1 MKLSH
6 LLLAILITAIWGINF
21 SVIKIGLSSVDPFIL
36 AGIRFTLCA
45 LPALFFIK
53 KPDVPWRYIIGYG
66 LVFGIGLWG
75 LVNLGIKAGLSA
87 GIASLLLQF
96 SAFFTILLGSVVFK
110 ESLTRYQIAGFA
122 LACTGLL
129 SIVFITD
136 GSVTFSGTLLV
147 LAGAIAW
154 SIANIII
161 KRSATKQI
169 FAFLVWSSAFSP
181 LPLFLLDWL
190 VNGSNGYTALVS
202 HVDYRAVLSILFQ
215 VYPNT
220 LFGYWVWNSLLKQ
233 YPISTVAPLSL
244 LVPVFG
250 ILGSMAIF
258 GEAIS
263 SLKILAL
270 LLIISGLVVGLYGY
284 RLRCLLPKKPVI
296 SQRRGQS

>member
-284 RLRCLLPKKPVI
+284 RLRSLLPKKPVI
-296 SQRRGQS
+296 SQRRGRR

>member
-1 MKLSH
+1 MKLPH

-284 RLRCLLPKKPVI
+284 RLRSLLPKKPVI
-296 SQRRGQS
+296 SQRRGRR

>member
-136 GSVTFSGTLLV
+136 GSVTFTGTLLV

-220 LFGYWVWNSLLKQ
+220 LCGYWVWNSLLKQ

-284 RLRCLLPKKPVI
+284 RLRCLLRKKTVI
-296 SQRRGQS
+296 

>member
-1 MKLSH
+1 MKLHH
-6 LLLAILITAIWGINF
+6 LLLAILITAIWGVNF
-21 SVIKIGLSSVDPFIL
+21 SVIKLGLNAVDPLIL

-45 LPALFFIK
+45 LPALFFIR
-53 KPDVPWRYIIGYG
+53 KPDVKWRYIISYG

-75 LVNLGIKAGLSA
+75 LVNLGIKTGLSA

-96 SAFFTILLGSVVFK
+96 SAFFTILLGSLVFK
-110 ESLTRYQIAGFA
+110 ESLNRYQIAGFS

-136 GSVTFSGTLLV
+136 GSVTLFGTLLV
-147 LAGAIAW
+147 LAGAMAW

-161 KRSATKQI
+161 KHSGTKQI

-181 LPLFLLDWL
+181 IPLFLLNWL
-190 VNGSNGYTALVS
+190 VNGANGYTALVTHLDARS
-202 HVDYRAVLSILFQ
+202 VLSILFQ

-250 ILGSMAIF
+250 ILGSMVIF
-258 GEAIS
+258 GEDVS
-263 SLKILAL
+263 MVKILAL
-270 LLIISGLVVGLYGY
+270 LLIISGLAEGLYGH
-284 RLRCLLPKKPVI
+284 RLTSFLRENASI
-296 SQRRGQS
+296 